1 PSKIVTIYIL
11 IKYIGINS
19 KILEAEKVSFL
30 SILLFVIAA
39 SLDILVVSLAYGL
52 KDIKIN
58 FSSTLVI
65 ASISALG
72 TFISMILGKF
82 LVDLIPVKLGDIIG
96 GLVLLALGFYSIYSY
111 FKEKKILTSHNS
123 ENNSSPTFILE
134 NPEVADKDKSGNID
148 FKESLALSLALAL
161 NNFGLG
167 IGASISGLNIAFTTI
182 STFIISLIFISLG
195 FYLSKTIKSKNI
207 SKNSNLI
214 SGIIIIILSLFII
227 F

>member
-1 PSKIVTIYIL
+1 M
-11 IKYIGINS
+11 
-19 KILEAEKVSFL
+19 SFL

-65 ASISALG
+65 TSISALG

-96 GLVLLALGFYSIYSY
+96 GLVLLLLGFYSIFSY

-214 SGIIIIILSLFII
+214 AGIIIIILSLFII

>member
-1 PSKIVTIYIL
+1 M
-11 IKYIGINS
+11 
-19 KILEAEKVSFL
+19 SFL
-30 SILLFVIAA
+30 CILLFVIAA

-214 SGIIIIILSLFII
+214 AGIIIIILSLFII

>member
-1 PSKIVTIYIL
+1 M
-11 IKYIGINS
+11 
-19 KILEAEKVSFL
+19 EAEKVSFL

-148 FKESLALSLALAL
+148 FKESLALSLALSL

-214 SGIIIIILSLFII
+214 AGIIIIILSLFII

>member
-1 PSKIVTIYIL
+1 M
-11 IKYIGINS
+11 
-19 KILEAEKVSFL
+19 SFL

-65 ASISALG
+65 TSRSALG

-96 GLVLLALGFYSIYSY
+96 GLVLLLLGFYSIYSY

-214 SGIIIIILSLFII
+214 AGIIIIILSLFII

>member
-1 PSKIVTIYIL
+1 M
-11 IKYIGINS
+11 
-19 KILEAEKVSFL
+19 SFL

-52 KDIKIN
+52 KNIKIN

-72 TFISMILGKF
+72 TFISMILGQF

-214 SGIIIIILSLFII
+214 AGIIIIILSLFII

>member
-1 PSKIVTIYIL
+1 M
-11 IKYIGINS
+11 
-19 KILEAEKVSFL
+19 SFL

-96 GLVLLALGFYSIYSY
+96 GLVLLLLGFYSIYSY

-214 SGIIIIILSLFII
+214 AGIIIIILSLFII

>member
-1 PSKIVTIYIL
+1 M
-11 IKYIGINS
+11 
-19 KILEAEKVSFL
+19 SFL

-58 FSSTLVI
+58 FSSTFVI

-96 GLVLLALGFYSIYSY
+96 GLVLLLLGFYSIYSY

-214 SGIIIIILSLFII
+214 AGIIIIILSLFII

>member
-1 PSKIVTIYIL
+1 M
-11 IKYIGINS
+11 
-19 KILEAEKVSFL
+19 EAEQVSFL

-72 TFISMILGKF
+72 TFISMILGQF

-214 SGIIIIILSLFII
+214 AGIIIIILSLFIL

>member
-1 PSKIVTIYIL
+1 
-11 IKYIGINS
+11 
-19 KILEAEKVSFL
+19 VSFL

-214 SGIIIIILSLFII
+214 AGIIIIILSLFII

>member
-1 PSKIVTIYIL
+1 M
-11 IKYIGINS
+11 
-19 KILEAEKVSFL
+19 EAEKVSFL

-72 TFISMILGKF
+72 TFISMILGQF

-214 SGIIIIILSLFII
+214 AGIIIIILSLFII

>member
-1 PSKIVTIYIL
+1 M
-11 IKYIGINS
+11 
-19 KILEAEKVSFL
+19 SFL

-134 NPEVADKDKSGNID
+134 NPEVADKDKSGNIY

-214 SGIIIIILSLFII
+214 AGIIIIILSLFII

>member
-1 PSKIVTIYIL
+1 M
-11 IKYIGINS
+11 
-19 KILEAEKVSFL
+19 SFL

-65 ASISALG
+65 TSISALG

-96 GLVLLALGFYSIYSY
+96 GLVLLLLGFYSIYSY

-167 IGASISGLNIAFTTI
+167 IGASISGLNIVFTTI

-214 SGIIIIILSLFII
+214 AGIIIIILSLFII

>member
-1 PSKIVTIYIL
+1 M
-11 IKYIGINS
+11 
-19 KILEAEKVSFL
+19 EAEKVSFL
-30 SILLFVIAA
+30 SILLFVVAA

-96 GLVLLALGFYSIYSY
+96 GLVLLVLGFYSIYSY

-214 SGIIIIILSLFII
+214 AGIIIIILSLFII

>member
-1 PSKIVTIYIL
+1 M
-11 IKYIGINS
+11 
-19 KILEAEKVSFL
+19 EAEQVSFL

-72 TFISMILGKF
+72 TFISMILGQF

-182 STFIISLIFISLG
+182 STFIISLTFISLG

-214 SGIIIIILSLFII
+214 AGIIIIILSLFII

>member
-1 PSKIVTIYIL
+1 M
-11 IKYIGINS
+11 
-19 KILEAEKVSFL
+19 EAEKVSFL

-82 LVDLIPVKLGDIIG
+82 LVDLIPVKLGYIIG
-96 GLVLLALGFYSIYSY
+96 GLVLLLLGFYSIYSY

-214 SGIIIIILSLFII
+214 AGIIIIILSLFII

>member
-1 PSKIVTIYIL
+1 M
-11 IKYIGINS
+11 
-19 KILEAEKVSFL
+19 SFL
-30 SILLFVIAA
+30 SILLFVIAS

>member
-1 PSKIVTIYIL
+1 M
-11 IKYIGINS
+11 
-19 KILEAEKVSFL
+19 SFL

-123 ENNSSPTFILE
+123 ENDSSPTFILE

-214 SGIIIIILSLFII
+214 AGIIIIILSLFII

>member
-1 PSKIVTIYIL
+1 M
-11 IKYIGINS
+11 
-19 KILEAEKVSFL
+19 EAEKVSFL

-96 GLVLLALGFYSIYSY
+96 GLVLLLLGFYSIYSY

-167 IGASISGLNIAFTTI
+167 IGASISGLNISFTTI

-214 SGIIIIILSLFII
+214 AGIIIIILSLFII

>member
-1 PSKIVTIYIL
+1 M
-11 IKYIGINS
+11 
-19 KILEAEKVSFL
+19 SFL

-39 SLDILVVSLAYGL
+39 SLDILVISLAYGL

-214 SGIIIIILSLFII
+214 AGIIIIILSLFII

>member
-1 PSKIVTIYIL
+1 M
-11 IKYIGINS
+11 
-19 KILEAEKVSFL
+19 SFL
-30 SILLFVIAA
+30 SILLFVIAT

-214 SGIIIIILSLFII
+214 AGIIIIILSLFII

>member
-1 PSKIVTIYIL
+1 M
-11 IKYIGINS
+11 
-19 KILEAEKVSFL
+19 SFL

-72 TFISMILGKF
+72 TFISMILGQF

-148 FKESLALSLALAL
+148 FKESLAVSLALAL

-214 SGIIIIILSLFII
+214 AGIIIIILSLFII

>member
-1 PSKIVTIYIL
+1 M
-11 IKYIGINS
+11 
-19 KILEAEKVSFL
+19 EAEQVSFL
-30 SILLFVIAA
+30 SILLFVIAT

-72 TFISMILGKF
+72 TFISMILGQF

-111 FKEKKILTSHNS
+111 FKEKKILTSFKEKKILTSHNS

-214 SGIIIIILSLFII
+214 VGIIIIILSLFII

>member
-1 PSKIVTIYIL
+1 M
-11 IKYIGINS
+11 
-19 KILEAEKVSFL
+19 SFL

-65 ASISALG
+65 TSISALG

-96 GLVLLALGFYSIYSY
+96 GLVLLLLGFYSIYSY

-148 FKESLALSLALAL
+148 FKESLAL

-214 SGIIIIILSLFII
+214 AGIIIIILSLFII

>member
-1 PSKIVTIYIL
+1 M
-11 IKYIGINS
+11 
-19 KILEAEKVSFL
+19 SFL

-72 TFISMILGKF
+72 TFISMILGKL

-214 SGIIIIILSLFII
+214 AGIIIIILSLFII

>member
-1 PSKIVTIYIL
+1 M
-11 IKYIGINS
+11 
-19 KILEAEKVSFL
+19 SFL
-30 SILLFVIAA
+30 SILLFVVAA

-182 STFIISLIFISLG
+182 STFIISLTFISLG

-214 SGIIIIILSLFII
+214 AGIIIIILSLFII

>member
-1 PSKIVTIYIL
+1 M
-11 IKYIGINS
+11 
-19 KILEAEKVSFL
+19 SFL

-72 TFISMILGKF
+72 TFISMILGQF
-82 LVDLIPVKLGDIIG
+82 LVYLIPVKLGDIIG

-182 STFIISLIFISLG
+182 STFIISLTFISLG

-214 SGIIIIILSLFII
+214 AGIIIIILSLFII

>member
-1 PSKIVTIYIL
+1 M
-11 IKYIGINS
+11 
-19 KILEAEKVSFL
+19 SFL

-214 SGIIIIILSLFII
+214 AGIIIIILSLFIL

>member
-1 PSKIVTIYIL
+1 M
-11 IKYIGINS
+11 
-19 KILEAEKVSFL
+19 SFL

-72 TFISMILGKF
+72 TFISMILGQF

-111 FKEKKILTSHNS
+111 FKKKKILTSHNS

-214 SGIIIIILSLFII
+214 AGIIIIILSLFII

>member
-1 PSKIVTIYIL
+1 M
-11 IKYIGINS
+11 
-19 KILEAEKVSFL
+19 EAEKVSFL

-167 IGASISGLNIAFTTI
+167 IGASVSGLNIAFTTI

-214 SGIIIIILSLFII
+214 AGIIIIILSLFII

>member
-1 PSKIVTIYIL
+1 M
-11 IKYIGINS
+11 
-19 KILEAEKVSFL
+19 SFL

-65 ASISALG
+65 TSISALG

-214 SGIIIIILSLFII
+214 AGIIIIILSLFII

>member
-1 PSKIVTIYIL
+1 M
-11 IKYIGINS
+11 
-19 KILEAEKVSFL
+19 SFL

-82 LVDLIPVKLGDIIG
+82 LVDLIPIKLGDIIG
-96 GLVLLALGFYSIYSY
+96 GLVLLLLGFYSIYSY

-123 ENNSSPTFILE
+123 ENDSSPTFILE

-167 IGASISGLNIAFTTI
+167 IGASISGLNIAFTTM

-214 SGIIIIILSLFII
+214 AGIIIIILSLFII

>member
-1 PSKIVTIYIL
+1 M
-11 IKYIGINS
+11 
-19 KILEAEKVSFL
+19 SFL
-30 SILLFVIAA
+30 SIILFVIAA

-96 GLVLLALGFYSIYSY
+96 GLVLLLLGFYSIYSY

-214 SGIIIIILSLFII
+214 AGIIIIILSLFII

>member
-1 PSKIVTIYIL
+1 M
-11 IKYIGINS
+11 
-19 KILEAEKVSFL
+19 SFL

-207 SKNSNLI
+207 SKNSKLI
-214 SGIIIIILSLFII
+214 AGIIIIILSLFII

>member
-1 PSKIVTIYIL
+1 M
-11 IKYIGINS
+11 
-19 KILEAEKVSFL
+19 SFL

-123 ENNSSPTFILE
+123 EDNSSPTFILE

-214 SGIIIIILSLFII
+214 AGIIIIILSLFII

>member
-1 PSKIVTIYIL
+1 M
-11 IKYIGINS
+11 
-19 KILEAEKVSFL
+19 EAEKVSFL
-30 SILLFVIAA
+30 SILLFVVAA

-214 SGIIIIILSLFII
+214 AGIIIIILSLFII

>member
-1 PSKIVTIYIL
+1 M
-11 IKYIGINS
+11 
-19 KILEAEKVSFL
+19 SFL

-72 TFISMILGKF
+72 TFISMILGQF

-96 GLVLLALGFYSIYSY
+96 GLVLLSLGFYSIYSY

-214 SGIIIIILSLFII
+214 AGIIIIILSLFII

>member
-1 PSKIVTIYIL
+1 M
-11 IKYIGINS
+11 
-19 KILEAEKVSFL
+19 EAEKVSFL

-96 GLVLLALGFYSIYSY
+96 GLVLLLLGFYSIYSY
-111 FKEKKILTSHNS
+111 LKEKKILTSHNS

-214 SGIIIIILSLFII
+214 AGIIIIILSLFII

>member
-1 PSKIVTIYIL
+1 M
-11 IKYIGINS
+11 
-19 KILEAEKVSFL
+19 SFL
-30 SILLFVIAA
+30 SILLFVVAA

-96 GLVLLALGFYSIYSY
+96 GLVLLLLGFYSIYSY

-214 SGIIIIILSLFII
+214 AGIIIIILSLFII